1 MNLEK
6 LKKILQNNNQP
17 KFRLEQ
23 IKKAIYQDGISAF
36 SEISVLPKD
45 LRDIL
50 EKEIKILSFE
60 AEEVL
65 ISDDKQSVK
74 ALLKLTECHPEFISE
89 PVLNSI
95 QEFKEILKPW
105 LRPAGKQVQYDKSY
119 FIETVLLSSGKGN
132 WTVCVSSQ
140 VGCPMNC
147 AFCATGKEG
156 FKRNL
161 TTEEIT
167 DQILFWRQYLKNYYQ
182 PQTTNHKLTNIVY
195 MGMGEPFLNWEN
207 VKKSL
212 EDLTDPEIFGFSS
225 RSISVSTAGIIEG
238 IEELYKNFPQIN
250 LAISLHFPD
259 DERREKYMPINKKY
273 NLEKIKETLKK
284 YFEKGKRKI
293 FIEYI
298 MFENLNDKLQDA
310 RKLSE
315 YLKSIGHAYLLH
327 VNLIPFNAKY
337 EINSPNSFKASSGE
351 KILAFKK
358 CLEQNNINVT
368 VRKSLG
374 QDIQGACGQLV
385 QH

>member
-1 MNLEK
+1 MDFSKLEK
-6 LKKILQNNNQP
+6 ILEDNNQP

-23 IKKAIYQDGISAF
+23 IKKAVYRDGVSAF

-50 EKEIKILSFE
+50 EKEMQILSVSL
-60 AEEVL
+60 EEIL
-65 ISDDKQSVK
+65 ESKDRKSIK
-74 ALLKLTECHPEFISE
+74 ALLKCRDEACLVSTDD
-89 PVLNSI
+89 N
-95 QEFKEILKPW
+95 
-105 LRPAGKQVQYDKSY
+105 
-119 FIETVLLSSGKGN
+119 FIETVLLSSGKGV
-132 WTVCVSSQ
+132 WTVCVSCQ

-147 AFCATGKEG
+147 AFCATGQEG

-161 TTEEIT
+161 TAEEIT
-167 DQILFWRQYLKNYYQ
+167 DQILFWKQYLKNCYKL
-182 PQTTNHKLTNIVY
+182 PTTNHKLTNVVY
-195 MGMGEPFLNWEN
+195 MGMGEPFLNWDN

-212 EDLTDPEIFGFSS
+212 EDLTDPGLFGFSS
-225 RSISVSTAGIIEG
+225 RSISVSTAGIAEG

-259 DERREKYMPINKKY
+259 DERREKHMPVNKKY
-273 NLEKIKETLKK
+273 NLEKLREALRK
-284 YFEKGKRKI
+284 YFTKGKRKI

-298 MFENLNDKLQDA
+298 MFENLNDSLPDA

-337 EINSPNSFKASSGE
+337 EVNNKNSFKSSSRE

-358 CLEQNNINVT
+358 CLEENNINVT
-368 VRKSLG
+368 IRKSLG
-374 QDIQGACGQLV
+374 QDIQGACGQLAGK
-385 QH
+385 